1 MLAEGLFILTVSL
14 NGNYEDLEFVGYFN
28 NCNVAMQYFKDNCSE
43 HKAASCTLKEYT
55 LIPHDHVS
63 PSQFDFDSLSS
74 NESQSCGFV
83 GVDTRTFTGENND

>member
-1 MLAEGLFILTVSL
+1 MLAEGIFILTVSL
-14 NGNYEDLEFVGYFN
+14 SGNYDYLEFVGYFN
-28 NCNVAMQYFKDNCSE
+28 DCNVAIQYYKDNCSE

-55 LIPHDHVS
+55 LIPPNHVS

-83 GVDTRTFTGENND
+83 GVETRTFIGEDND